1 MVGRKVGQYQFLEKL
16 GAGGMGEIYKAQDTR
31 LGRFVAIKVLPS
43 AKSGDPERRRRFLQ
57 EAQAASGLN
66 HPNII
71 TIHDIVSEGDTEHMV
86 MEYVAG
92 RTLNDLIPKGGLR
105 VPQALK
111 YALQISDALNAAH
124 AAGIVHR
131 DLKPAN
137 IMVTDSGLVKV
148 LDFGLA
154 KLTDN
159 NNAIT
164 SIGEDAETIAA
175 TSPLT
180 VEGSILGT
188 VSYMSP
194 EQAQGKKVD
203 TRSDI
208 FSFGAVFYEMLT
220 GLTAI
225 FAMGVVLYEM
235 LSGRRAFE
243 GDSSLSTLSA
253 ILRDDV
259 KPMIEV
265 APDVPPQM
273 EEVIH
278 QCLRKLP
285 DDRTQSM
292 RDVQAALAM
301 LKRESD
307 SGSLYGS
314 RLAVPPATLAGEGSP
329 RSSPRSAS
337 VTPRPP
343 GSTVQSAASKSQ
355 ASAEASAAGTSGDGA
370 KKPNRMIA
378 IAAGVVLLLAAA
390 GGGLYMKQ
398 QAAKKAAIEAQA
410 QAAAQ
415 AAEQAAQQAA
425 ADKAAAEAHAA
436 ELANQTVTN
445 DSILD
450 LVRGKVPTGLILDH
464 IREASIT
471 KFDLTTAELI
481 RLSKGGV
488 SPAIIDQMRNPKKA
502 TPAVPV
508 VVAAVPAKPP
518 AGKQATPSP
527 SSTTAAS
534 AQQTASNPAPFAEA
548 VPAAVATAPPPPP
561 IAAPPPTPQTTQV
574 AVQDATPFRMILA
587 GDIPLT
593 VDLGTPVKFTMAEDF
608 KVNGVV
614 VMAKGMSING
624 EISETAK
631 KKKFLNIGG
640 AKLSFTLSK
649 AVGAGTV
656 QLNVRAL
663 SARRADGATERA
675 VDTGKSGNKT
685 LAAMQG
691 TEYIGYIDGTQTVN
705 VPK

>member
-31 LGRFVAIKVLPS
+31 LGRFVAVKVLPS
-43 AKSGDPERRRRFLQ
+43 AKSGDPDRRRRFLQ

-71 TIHDIVSEGDTEHMV
+71 TIHDIVSEGDTEFMV

-137 IMVTDSGLVKV
+137 VMVTDSGLVKV

-159 NNAIT
+159 SNSIT
-164 SIGEDAETIAA
+164 NIGEDAETIAA

-220 GLTAI
+220 GL
-225 FAMGVVLYEM
+225 
-235 LSGRRAFE
+235 RAFDGE
-243 GDSSLSTLSA
+243 SSLSTMSA
-253 ILRDDV
+253 ILRDEV

-265 APDVPPQM
+265 APDVPPRL
-273 EEVIH
+273 EAVIL

-285 DDRTQSM
+285 DDRWQTM
-292 RDVQAALAM
+292 RDVQAALST

-314 RLAVPPATLAGEGSP
+314 RLAAPPTEIAAASPKSSVSGGPASNAGKS
-329 RSSPRSAS
+329 SAS
-337 VTPRPP
+337 
-343 GSTVQSAASKSQ
+343 AMKSQ
-355 ASAEASAAGTSGDGA
+355 ASGSAAGAPPAGAAAETSADGA
-370 KKPNRMIA
+370 KKTNRMVA
-378 IAAGVVLLLAAA
+378 IAAGILLLIAA
-390 GGGLYMKQ
+390 GGGGLFMKQ
-398 QAAKKAAIEAQA
+398 QAAKKAADAAQA

-415 AAEQAAQQAA
+415 AADQAAQQAA
-425 ADKAAAEAHAA
+425 ADKAAAEAHAV

-445 DSILD
+445 DSVLE
-450 LVRGKVPTGLILDH
+450 LVQGKVATSVILDH
-464 IREASIT
+464 IRDAQIT
-471 KFDLTTAELI
+471 KFDLSTAELI

-488 SPAIIDQMRNPKKA
+488 TPVIIDQMRNPKKA
-502 TPAVPV
+502 AAAAVA
-508 VVAAVPAKPP
+508 VVAAVPAKAPT
-518 AGKQATPSP
+518 GKQTTPAPTPATTTPAPAASNATPAP
-527 SSTTAAS
+527 LVVAP
-534 AQQTASNPAPFAEA
+534 NP
-548 VPAAVATAPPPPP
+548 VATAPPPPP
-561 IAAPPPTPQTTQV
+561 TPTQHRTRRSRKVHNGRGFQGGRRSRHR
-574 AVQDATPFRMILA
+574 QRDDNQRRNF
-587 GDIPLT
+587 GNCEEEKIPEHRRRQIELY
-593 VDLGTPVKFTMAEDF
+593 PEQ
-608 KVNGVV
+608 
-614 VMAKGMSING
+614 
-624 EISETAK
+624 
-631 KKKFLNIGG
+631 GG
-640 AKLSFTLSK
+640 
-649 AVGAGTV
+649 G
-656 QLNVRAL
+656 RR
-663 SARRADGATERA
+663 RRAVERSRVIRA
-675 VDTGKSGNKT
+675 PRRRSHPACRGHRQERQQNAGRHARHRVHRLRRRHADRQRPEVSFQ
-685 LAAMQG
+685 LR
-691 TEYIGYIDGTQTVN
+691 
-705 VPK
+705 

>member
-31 LGRFVAIKVLPS
+31 LGRFVAVKVLPS
-43 AKSGDPERRRRFLQ
+43 AKSGDPDRRRRFLQ

-71 TIHDIVSEGDTEHMV
+71 TIHDIVSEGDTEFMV

-137 IMVTDSGLVKV
+137 VMVTDSGLVKV

-159 NNAIT
+159 SNSIT

-220 GLTAI
+220 GL
-225 FAMGVVLYEM
+225 
-235 LSGRRAFE
+235 RAFDGE
-243 GDSSLSTLSA
+243 SSLSTMSA
-253 ILRDDV
+253 ILRDEV

-265 APDVPPQM
+265 APDVPPRL
-273 EEVIH
+273 EAVIL

-285 DDRTQSM
+285 DDRWQTM
-292 RDVQAALAM
+292 RDVQAALST

-314 RLAVPPATLAGEGSP
+314 RLAAPPTEIAAASPKSSVSGGPASNAGKS
-329 RSSPRSAS
+329 SAS
-337 VTPRPP
+337 
-343 GSTVQSAASKSQ
+343 AMKSQ
-355 ASAEASAAGTSGDGA
+355 ASGSAAGAPPAGAAAETSADGA
-370 KKPNRMIA
+370 KKPNRMVA
-378 IAAGVVLLLAAA
+378 IAAGILLLIAA
-390 GGGLYMKQ
+390 GGGGLFMKQ
-398 QAAKKAAIEAQA
+398 QAAKKAADAAQA

-415 AAEQAAQQAA
+415 AADQAAQQAA
-425 ADKAAAEAHAA
+425 ADKAAAEAHAV

-445 DSILD
+445 DSVLE
-450 LVRGKVPTGLILDH
+450 LVQGKVATSVILDH
-464 IREASIT
+464 IRDAQIT
-471 KFDLTTAELI
+471 KFDLSTAELI

-488 SPAIIDQMRNPKKA
+488 TPVIIDQMRNPKKA
-502 TPAVPV
+502 AAAAVA
-508 VVAAVPAKPP
+508 VVAAVPAKAPT
-518 AGKQATPSP
+518 GKQTTPAPTPATTTPAPAASNATPAP
-527 SSTTAAS
+527 LVVAP
-534 AQQTASNPAPFAEA
+534 NP
-548 VPAAVATAPPPPP
+548 VATAPPPPP
-561 IAAPPPTPQTTQV
+561 TPTPPPTPQTTPV
-574 AVQDATPFRMILA
+574 TVQDATPFRMILA
-587 GDIPLT
+587 DDIPANIE
-593 VDLGTPVKFTMAEDF
+593 LGVPVKFTMAEDF
-608 KVNGVV
+608 KVGGAVV
-614 VMAKGMSING
+614 IAKGTTING

-649 AVGAGTV
+649 AVGAGGV

-663 SARRADGATERA
+663 SARRADGATQRA

-691 TEYIGYIDGTQTVN
+691 TEYVGYVDGTQTFN
-705 VPK
+705 APK

>member
-31 LGRFVAIKVLPS
+31 LGRIVAIKVLPS

-71 TIHDIVSEGDTEHMV
+71 TIHDIVSEGDTEFMV

-111 YALQISDALNAAH
+111 YGLQMSDALHAAH

-137 IMVTDSGLVKV
+137 VMVTESGLVKV

-154 KLTDN
+154 KLTDQGGM
-159 NNAIT
+159 T

-175 TSPLT
+175 TTPLT

-194 EQAQGKKVD
+194 EQAQGKKID

-220 GLTAI
+220 GL
-225 FAMGVVLYEM
+225 
-235 LSGRRAFE
+235 RAFE
-243 GDSSLSTLSA
+243 GESSLSTLSA

-265 APDVPPQM
+265 APDVPPQL
-273 EEVIH
+273 EEIIH

-285 DDRTQSM
+285 DDRLQTM

-307 SGSLYGS
+307 SGTLYGT
-314 RLAVPPATLAGEGSP
+314 RLAVPPSSIS
-329 RSSPRSAS
+329 SSPRSAIGVGQGS
-337 VTPRPP
+337 VASGVRAP
-343 GSTVQSAASKSQ
+343 GSAVNAP
-355 ASAEASAAGTSGDGA
+355 ASAVNPPVSAVTNAPDAAVSGATTAGA
-370 KKPNRMIA
+370 KKSNSMIA
-378 IAAGVVLLLAAA
+378 IAVGVVLLLAAG

-398 QAAKKAAIEAQA
+398 QAAQKAAAEQAAQ
-410 QAAAQ
+410 QAAAEQ
-415 AAEQAAQQAA
+415 QAAQQAA
-425 ADKAAAEAHAA
+425 ADKAAEEAHAA
-436 ELANQTVTN
+436 ELASQTVTN
-445 DSILD
+445 DSVIE
-450 LVRGKVPTGLILDH
+450 LVQGKVPTSIILDH
-464 IREASIT
+464 IREAQIT
-471 KFDLTTAELI
+471 KFDLSTTELI

-488 SPAIIDQMRNPKKA
+488 TPVVIDQMRNPKKA
-502 TPAVPV
+502 APPV
-508 VVAAVPAKPP
+508 AVAAAPPAKP
-518 AGKQATPSP
+518 GTKQATPTPGGTSATP
-527 SSTTAAS
+527 ATSTSTS
-534 AQQTASNPAPFAEA
+534 TPAV
-548 VPAAVATAPPPPP
+548 VPEPLPPT
-561 IAAPPPTPQTTQV
+561 IAAAPPPAPIQAPMPKVQATPVT
-574 AVQDATPFRMILA
+574 VQDATPFRMIL
-587 GDIPLT
+587 GQDIPAT
-593 VDLGTPVKFTMAEDF
+593 VDLGVPVKFTMEEDF
-608 KVNGVV
+608 KVGGVV
-614 VMAKGMSING
+614 VLAKGAAVNG

-631 KKKFLNIGG
+631 KKKFLVVGG

-649 AVGAGTV
+649 ATGNGVE
-656 QLNVRAL
+656 LNVRAL

-675 VDTGKSGNKT
+675 VDLGKTGNKT

-691 TEYIGYIDGTQTVN
+691 AEYIGYVDGTQTVN